1 MTGSRGV
8 HDRQIDA
15 VFQRVE
21 HRCHQPARIERNSLS
36 RLKIHLHAVLVLQIL
51 HAFFQLIKVV
61 AVFSDVV
68 SSAEVEPLHFAEI
81 PAELFLY
88 VRNRPFKH
96 ISTLLAHRMEMQA
109 LDTVKLALL
118 EIIERDAQPRARKAR
133 IVNIGLYLRIFGVAA
148 QSAGY
153 FPSAVPDRITVL
165 FPLRKAVEHDV
176 VCDLHKLAHVLIG
189 VSGAVNMHLAFK
201 LFPA

>member
-88 VRNRPFKH
+88 VRYRPFKH
-96 ISTLLAHRMEMQA
+96 ISTLLAHRMEVKS
-109 LDTVKLALL
+109 LDTIQVAFLNEGTRHA
-118 EIIERDAQPRARKAR
+118 KAR
-133 IVNIGLYLRIFGVAA
+133 ALHTGIVDLR
-148 QSAGY
+148 
-153 FPSAVPDRITVL
+153 R
-165 FPLRKAVEHDV
+165 
-176 VCDLHKLAHVLIG
+176 
-189 VSGAVNMHLAFK
+189 HLAVAGIDAEAK
-201 LFPA
+201 ARTVKRLCG